1 VSAHVAFHY
10 HHHHHNYSR
19 ITKASTVICSR
30 YLVPPLT
37 LTTISQSFRAKPRC
51 RTRLVRTTT
60 SHKPSPSVGPYNSE
74 HTHACLQSV
83 IPSATHIRRPKQL
96 SIRLEMPNIHRTVPS
111 LPELPSPFN
120 NNFDVYTTSSLFDS
134 KPAPKPTKMS
144 SHQTSSPD
152 RKQSKA
158 SETSSILSTSTT
170 SSMTA
175 LLKSKFTPK
184 SKQGKPVKLEDE
196 LSPGEKQALRR
207 QDRMDPRILA
217 TIASLK

>member
-1 VSAHVAFHY
+1 
-10 HHHHHNYSR
+10 
-19 ITKASTVICSR
+19 
-30 YLVPPLT
+30 LVPPLT
-37 LTTISQSFRAKPRC
+37 LTTISQSFRAKPRR

-60 SHKPSPSVGPYNSE
+60 SHTPSPSVGPYNSE
-74 HTHACLQSV
+74 HIHACLQPV
-83 IPSATHIRRPKQL
+83 IPSATHIRPPKLL
-96 SIRLEMPNIHRTVPS
+96 SIQLEMPNIHRTVPS

-120 NNFDVYTTSSLFDS
+120 NNFDIYTTSSLFDT
-134 KPAPKPTKMS
+134 KPKPTSTTMS

-158 SETSSILSTSTT
+158 SDSSSILSTSTT